1 MMNHETVEVC
11 RCFNIKGEALSC
23 EVVTGGHIN
32 STNLVIFDDNGEI
45 KKYLVQGINTHV
57 FRNPDNLMSNI
68 VSVTQ
73 YLKEKIAEAGGNP
86 ERETLTFLSAKDG
99 NYYYYYNDKCWRI
112 YNYVDNAYTI
122 NLIEN
127 GTVFEN
133 AGRSFGMFQRH
144 LSDYPMHNLHETIK
158 DFHNTPKRLDTLKK
172 SIEADVKGRA
182 SSVEAEIKFALDR
195 TEDAKYV
202 LDLHKKGL
210 IPLRVTHNDTKL
222 NNILFDMDT
231 NEGICVIDLDTI
243 MPGLSLYDFGDAIR
257 FGGNTTYEDDENLDN
272 VKISVELFECFARGF
287 LSSCAKALTKTE
299 VDCLAFSAKLM
310 TYECG
315 VRFLTDYLDGDVYF
329 KTKYPEHNLVRARN
343 QFRLVEEIEKHLPE
357 MNAIVEK
364 LYNEF
369 VK

>member
-1 MMNHETVEVC
+1 
-11 RCFNIKGEALSC
+11 
-23 EVVTGGHIN
+23 
-32 STNLVIFDDNGEI
+32 
-45 KKYLVQGINTHV
+45 
-57 FRNPDNLMSNI
+57 
-68 VSVTQ
+68 
-73 YLKEKIAEAGGNP
+73 
-86 ERETLTFLSAKDG
+86 
-99 NYYYYYNDKCWRI
+99 
-112 YNYVDNAYTI
+112 
-122 NLIEN
+122 
-127 GTVFEN
+127 
-133 AGRSFGMFQRH
+133 
-144 LSDYPMHNLHETIK
+144 
-158 DFHNTPKRLDTLKK
+158 
-172 SIEADVKGRA
+172 
-182 SSVEAEIKFALDR
+182 
-195 TEDAKYV
+195 
-202 LDLHKKGL
+202 
-210 IPLRVTHNDTKL
+210 
-222 NNILFDMDT
+222 MDT